1 MLGLIFKW
9 FSLCEFSLFG
19 TPLGQLSGSLGSWS
33 HCSHSKGSGLDLK
46 IIYGGSGIHVLI
58 MLDGTIMLRS
68 LPVWSVF
75 QWSCALMT
83 SARALSSFPST
94 WERVEQ
100 PCGMKGGQEGK

>member
-1 MLGLIFKW
+1 MDPNTHHEIWKCDHRLGH
-9 FSLCEFSLFG
+9 
-19 TPLGQLSGSLGSWS
+19 PV
-33 HCSHSKGSGLDLK
+33 GLELDGRAILTK